1 MPGGGMADDFLYN
14 AFISYSSADSA
25 RAERL
30 ESDLK
35 TAGLTPFRDKSR
47 LTGGDTWEDQLVTN
61 LKASQHLVLL
71 MSKTAKESDWV
82 TEERMRFKILI
93 DPNGTGIL
101 DPNRRILIICLDEKS
116 PPALAKLHAY
126 TQYMQAS
133 EEAAK
138 AVNDAPDAQKA
149 AAKAAGEAKKDTAW
163 KTIVED
169 IISIATDK
177 SEYFNVPVVTFAM
190 TSGFP
195 SVIEVPE
202 MVPPLTTEQFL
213 RLHSIAS
220 TADLQARYGAA
231 PHDWKPYGERTV
243 KEIVEDMLHDPQSG
257 INVRIKDLRG
267 PKEVRWTWPDLMN
280 IDIGQFEDE
289 VRRLGDFP
297 LVVIVDPL
305 SLCNTRV
312 RERFSQIQRWLQ
324 NPEVIMIILPPF
336 QPQPPVSVLHQWMR
350 RRTAPLLNFYYDPP
364 PASNQTFTG
373 HVISAAEDG
382 DILRVVKNALCSNGR
397 VIPSRAPASNPI
409 LQA

>member
-1 MPGGGMADDFLYN
+1 MADDFLYN
-14 AFISYSSADSA
+14 VFISYSSADSA
-25 RAERL
+25 RAQRL
-30 ESDLK
+30 ESELK
-35 TAGLTPFRDKSR
+35 AAGLTPFRDKSR
-47 LTGGDTWEDQLVTN
+47 LNGGETWEDQLVTS
-61 LKASQHLVLL
+61 LKSSQHLVLL

-82 TEERMRFKILI
+82 MEERTRFKILI
-93 DPNGTGIL
+93 DPTGTGNL
-101 DPNRRILIICLDEKS
+101 DPNRRILIICIDEKS
-116 PPALAKLHAY
+116 PPALAKFHAY
-126 TQYMQAS
+126 TQYMQVS
-133 EEAAK
+133 EEAEK
-138 AVNDAPDAQKA
+138 AVNDAPEAQKTA
-149 AAKAAGEAKKDTAW
+149 AMAAGEVKREAAW
-163 KTIVED
+163 KTIVDD

-177 SEYFNVPVVTFAM
+177 SEYFNIPVVTFAM
-190 TSGFP
+190 TSGVMGP
-195 SVIEVPE
+195 GVIEVPE
-202 MVPPLTTEQFL
+202 MVPPLTIEQFL
-213 RLHSIAS
+213 LLHSIAS
-220 TADLQARYGAA
+220 TADLEARYGAA
-231 PHDWKPYGERTV
+231 PHDWKPYGGRTV

-289 VRRLGDFP
+289 VRRLGEFP

-312 RERFSQIQRWLQ
+312 RDRFNQIQRWLQ
-324 NPEVIMIILPPF
+324 NPEVVMIILPPF

-373 HVISAAEDG
+373 HIISAAEDG

-397 VIPSRAPASNPI
+397 VIPSRAPATSPI